1 MLRGMRV
8 RVVAT
13 GELTGARRVE
23 LRAMLDS
30 AFDGDFDDH
39 DWAHATGGAHVL
51 AFDGAELVGHAAVA
65 GRTLWYGGRA
75 LRTGYVEAVAVRH
88 GYRGRGC
95 GTAVMEQVAVLI
107 EQEYELGA
115 LASAELAMPLYRR
128 LGWRLWLGPTHVH
141 GPDGRVPTPDEDGGV
156 FVLTR
161 PGCDLDL
168 TEPLT
173 CDWRTGDVW

>member
-1 MLRGMRV
+1 MRV
-8 RVVAT
+8 MVVGAA
-13 GELTGARRVE
+13 ELTAAGRAE
-23 LRAMLDS
+23 LRAMLDG
-30 AFDGDFDDH
+30 AFDGDFDDD

-51 AFDGAELVGHAAVA
+51 AFDGDELVGHASVV
-65 GRTLWYGGRA
+65 GRTLWYDGRP

-88 GYRGRGC
+88 GYRGRGR
-95 GTAVMEQVAVLI
+95 GTAVMEQVAALI
-107 EQEYELGA
+107 EREYELGA

-128 LGWRLWLGPTHVH
+128 LGWRLWLGPTHVN

-161 PGCDLDL
+161 PGGDPDLDL